1 MRVVEGLPA
10 VHRSVHD
17 RMYSGRVVEDH
28 WRAHWY
34 AMYTSCGVSWPTP
47 VPLPSRYSYF
57 ISSSAVI
64 SLGAATLADIY
75 EPSQRGTMMGLYY
88 R

>member
-10 VHRSVHD
+10 VHSAVHD
-17 RMYSGRVVEDH
+17 RVHSSRVVEDH
-28 WRAHWY
+28 WGAHWY
-34 AMYTSCGVSWPTP
+34 AMYTSCGVSRPTSA
-47 VPLPSRYSYF
+47 LLSSRYSSF